1 MLGEDVEGGVAEPG
15 SIERVDRD
23 AFQSDRAVKCCKNKL
38 KNIFRGWWRAED
50 DVSILCSV
58 GGGKDSMLQEVS
70 GGFLAQIADET

>member
-15 SIERVDRD
+15 SIERVDGVT
-23 AFQSDRAVKCCKNKL
+23 FQSDRAVKCCKNKV
-38 KNIFRGWWRAED
+38 KNIFRGCWRAED
-50 DVSILCSV
+50 DVAILCSV